1 MSEDAKPMPPDQARA
16 LMQVRR
22 FMMIALLTTVVAIGL
37 VFAVIGYKIYRSGD
51 SAEQVAAAAP
61 PDVTISLPAGAK
73 VLSTAIGNDHI
84 VVTVETPTGV
94 ELRTFDPD
102 TLQPLG
108 RLRFAPKP

>member
-1 MSEDAKPMPPDQARA
+1 MSEDAKPMNPDQARA

-51 SAEQVAAAAP
+51 SAEEAAAP
-61 PDVTISLPAGAK
+61 PPDVTVSLPAGAK

-84 VVTVETPTGV
+84 VVTVETPAGV

-108 RLRFAPKP
+108 RLHLTPKP